1 MQVHILEEAGFKEA
15 LFGLG
20 LSFGLTSGDE
30 GYKHIYEPGLSNDGS
45 VFSRLKNRS
54 YKLAGL
60 GKGHD
65 KFLRQLIM
73 WVEVDAPLYWWK
85 QMDQYKVA
93 TVTQSE
99 STMHTLMKRPLTQD
113 DFEGGI
119 KQSWLVE
126 LNEYIDAKDFDWVN
140 RHLPQSFLQKRILSM
155 SYATARNIIEQRHKH
170 KLVEWEMFINAII
183 SQALYP
189 EYLVPNF
196 MNKDDKE

>member
-1 MQVHILEEAGFKEA
+1 MQVHILEEAGHKES

-30 GYKHIYEPGLSNDGS
+30 GYKQIYEPGLSNDGS
-45 VFSRLKNRS
+45 MYFRLENRS

-73 WVEVDAPLYWWK
+73 WVEIDAPLYWWK

-99 STMHTLMKRPLTQD
+99 STMHTLMKRPLNQD

-119 KQSWLVE
+119 KSEWLRE
-126 LNEYIDAKDFDWVN
+126 LNDHIGAKDFDWVN

-155 SYATARNIIEQRHKH
+155 SYATARNIIEQRHGH
-170 KLVEWEMFINAII
+170 KLVEWEMFIDAILK
-183 SQALYP
+183 QAGYP
-189 EYLVPNF
+189 EYLLP
-196 MNKDDKE
+196 KEVRE

>member
-1 MQVHILEEAGFKEA
+1 MRVVIIEEAGHKES

-30 GYKHIYEPGLSNDGS
+30 GYKQIYEPGLSNDGS
-45 VFSRLKNRS
+45 VYFRLENRS

-73 WVEVDAPLYWWK
+73 WVEIDAPLYWWK

-99 STMHTLMKRPLTQD
+99 STMHTLMKRPLTQE

-119 KQSWLVE
+119 KSEWLQD
-126 LNEYIDAKDFDWVN
+126 LNDHIEAKDFDWVN

-155 SYATARNIIEQRHKH
+155 SYATARNIIEQRHCH
-170 KLVEWEMFINAII
+170 KLVEWEMFIDAILK
-183 SQALYP
+183 QAGYP
-189 EYLVPNF
+189 EYLLP
-196 MNKDDKE
+196 KEVRE

>member
-1 MQVHILEEAGFKEA
+1 MEVKILREAGIDEA
-15 LFGLG
+15 LYGLG
-20 LSFGLTSGDE
+20 LSYGLTSVHGMDSVMYLPDIRMRLLRRAKALAKMGD
-30 GYKHIYEPGLSNDGS
+30 
-45 VFSRLKNRS
+45 
-54 YKLAGL
+54 
-60 GKGHD
+60 GHN
-65 KFLRQLIM
+65 KFLRQLQVWLDIK
-73 WVEVDAPLYWWK
+73 APLYWWK

-119 KQSWLVE
+119 MQSWLVE
-126 LNEYIDAKDFDWVN
+126 LNEHIDVKDFDWVN

-183 SQALYP
+183 SQAGYP
-189 EYLVPNF
+189 EYLVPKV
-196 MNKDDKE
+196 MDKEE